1 MDLGAVEVVKVAAD
15 PSFPQSACKYD
26 NDVALLLNNGELEG
40 MRTIFG
46 SLGMRKNL

>member
-15 PSFPQSACKYD
+15 PSCPQSACKYD
-26 NDVALLLNNGELEG
+26 NDIALLLNNGELEG

-46 SLGMRKNL
+46 SLGMRTKL